1 METCQS
7 LAKEQ
12 HSKEDSCLNPER
24 WQRIK
29 DAAAAAFEL
38 EGDAREHFLDKE
50 CGTDQEFRRAVEE
63 FLEGDEQPGDTV
75 EKAIAGAA
83 AQLTQSTASRRPD
96 RVRGQ
101 TISHYKIIE
110 KLGQGGMGVVYKAM
124 DTKLE
129 RPVALKFLAAHAIED
144 PEHKAR
150 FIREAKAAARLDHQ
164 NICPIY
170 EIDEADGQTFL
181 SMAYLAGQTLKDK
194 IVQRPLKLDEALD
207 IAIQTAQGLKVAHQ
221 KDIVHRDIKPANLML
236 TEEGQVK
243 IMDFGLAQLADRS
256 RLTKTATILGTPA
269 YMSPEQAQRQPTD
282 RRTDI
287 WSLGIVIYEMVTG
300 RVPFEGER
308 QEAVL
313 YAIGAE
319 DPEPITAQRAGL
331 PMELEWIVG
340 KALAKDAAERY
351 QHVEELIIDL
361 RGLSKNLATVMPRP
375 AQPATT
381 PSQGGTQG
389 PAPVHGSQPS
399 EVVISKRKLLLQQVV
414 LAGAVVFA
422 FAVSFL
428 YLNQSSP
435 EAPLRRF
442 AFAPPVP
449 LSYSAAISPNGRHI
463 AFAAAGPD
471 GKLWIQDLDQR
482 EPRAIEGTQGAG
494 QMLGAPF
501 WSPGS
506 DFVGFVS
513 GGQLIKVPVRG
524 GLAIRLCALPGP
536 FRGATWSPDGESIV
550 FSSTNPYA
558 LYEVPSAGGAAKRII
573 SQEERSSGGPWG
585 VVVRPHFLP
594 AEAGARVVVFSFGSP
609 RNNTMMLQDLVT
621 GRREVLGRGNFPF
634 YSSSG
639 HLLHQPNYFTD
650 ELWALPFSLET
661 LTVTGAAFPISE
673 IGFRPTVAA
682 DQTLVFADGREVL
695 LRHELVWSDRRGR
708 KIGLS
713 LTDEYGAFR
722 PSLSPDRR
730 LVAYS
735 ATQNSNLDVW
745 IWDIARGVKSRLT
758 TAAEDDFSPVWSPT
772 GEEIAFHSNRAGNH
786 DIFSVPTDG
795 NSAPKALMTTVEDER
810 VTDWSRDGK
819 YLLYERVSTE
829 TGVDLWYLERDED
842 SGGWEPRAFL
852 QTPFAESGAR
862 FSPDVRYVAYVSD
875 ETGQDEVYVRSFP
888 GAGRKS
894 TVSPSGGGQPRWSR
908 DGKELFYLKGRELVA
923 VSISAS
929 PSFSVHSAAPLPGVR
944 SSGSYDISP
953 DGRRILSFEPVG
965 EAPEQLIRVVQ
976 NWFTEFRDREQ
987 D

>member
-1 METCQS
+1 M
-7 LAKEQ
+7 
-12 HSKEDSCLNPER
+12 NPAR

-83 AQLTQSTASRRPD
+83 AQLIQSTASRRPD

-101 TISHYKIIE
+101 TISHYKVIE
-110 KLGQGGMGVVYKAM
+110 KLGEGGMGVVYKAM

-144 PEHKAR
+144 HEHKAR

-221 KDIVHRDIKPANLML
+221 KEIVHRDIKPANLML

-340 KALAKDAAERY
+340 KALAKDAGERY
-351 QHVEELIIDL
+351 QHVDEMIVDL
-361 RGLSKNLATVMPRP
+361 KGLNKKLASATPRP
-375 AQPATT
+375 SQPAAM

-389 PAPVHGSQPS
+389 PAPVHGSRPS
-399 EVVISKRKLLLQQVV
+399 EVVVSKRKLRLQQVA
-414 LAGAVVFA
+414 LAATIVFA
-422 FAVSFL
+422 LAVSLL

-442 AFAPPVP
+442 AFSPPVP
-449 LSYSAAISPNGRHI
+449 LSYGAAISPNGKHI
-463 AFAAAGPD
+463 AFAAAGAD
-471 GKLWIQDLDQR
+471 EKLWVQDLDQR
-482 EPRAIEGTQGAG
+482 EPRAIEGTEGAG

-501 WSPGS
+501 WSPES
-506 DFVGFVS
+506 DFVGFTS
-513 GGQLIKVPVRG
+513 GGQLMKVSVEG
-524 GLAIRLCALPGP
+524 GLAIRLCGLPGP
-536 FRGATWSPDGESIV
+536 FRGATWSPGGESIV

-558 LYEVPSAGGAAKRII
+558 LYEVPSAGGAPKRIV

-585 VVVRPHFLP
+585 VIVRPHFLP
-594 AEAGARVVVFSFGSP
+594 TEAGPRVLVFSFGSP
-609 RNNTMMLQDLVT
+609 RQNTMMVQDLVT
-621 GRREVLGRGNFPF
+621 GRREVLGPGNFAF

-639 HLLHQPNYFTD
+639 HLLHQPNYVTD

-661 LTVTGAAFPISE
+661 LTAAGEAFPISE
-673 IGFRPTVAA
+673 SGFRPTVAA
-682 DQTLVFADGREVL
+682 DQTLVFADGREEL
-695 LRHELVWSDRRGR
+695 GQRQLVWSDRHGR
-708 KIGLS
+708 KTGPIAQ
-713 LTDEYGAFR
+713 EYVFGAFR
-722 PSLSPDRR
+722 PSFSPDGR
-730 LVAYS
+730 LVAFS

-758 TAAEDDFSPVWSPT
+758 TAAEDDFSPSWSPT
-772 GEEIAFHSNRAGNH
+772 GEEIAFHSNRAGNQ
-786 DIFSVPTDG
+786 DIFSVRTDG
-795 NSAPKALMTTVEDER
+795 SSEPKSLVSTAEDELAP
-810 VTDWSRDGK
+810 DWSRDGK
-819 YLLYERVSTE
+819 YLLYERVATE
-829 TGVDLWYLERDED
+829 TGVDLWYLERDEE
-842 SGGWEPRAFL
+842 SGDWEPRPFL
-852 QTPFAESGAR
+852 QTPFAESDAQ

-875 ETGQDEVYVRSFP
+875 ETGRDEVYVRSFP
-888 GAGRKS
+888 GTGRKW
-894 TVSPSGGGQPRWSR
+894 TVSTSGGAQPRWSR
-908 DGKELFYLKGRELVA
+908 DGKELFYVEESKLIA
-923 VSISAS
+923 VSISTS
-929 PSFSVHSAAPLPGVR
+929 PSFSVQSAAPLPGVE
-944 SSGSYDISP
+944 SSGAYDISP
-953 DGRRILSFEPVG
+953 DGQRILSFEPVG
-965 EAPEQLIRVVQ
+965 EPPEQLIRVVQ
-976 NWFTEFRDREQ
+976 NWYEEFRDHEQ

>member
-1 METCQS
+1 M
-7 LAKEQ
+7 
-12 HSKEDSCLNPER
+12 NPER

-29 DAAAAAFEL
+29 DVAAAAFEL
-38 EGDAREHFLDKE
+38 EGNAREHFLEKE

-83 AQLTQSTASRRPD
+83 AQLAQSTASRRPD

-221 KDIVHRDIKPANLML
+221 KEIVHRDIKPANLML

-300 RVPFEGER
+300 RAPFEGER

-361 RGLSKNLATVMPRP
+361 MGLSKNLTTATPRP
-375 AQPATT
+375 AQPAAT

-389 PAPVHGSQPS
+389 PAPVHSSRRGAPPSLAAEQAAPPSIPS
-399 EVVISKRKLLLQQVV
+399 EVVVSKRKLRLQQVS
-414 LAGAVVFA
+414 LAAFVVFA
-422 FAVSFL
+422 LAVSFL

-442 AFAPPVP
+442 AFSPPAP
-449 LSYSAAISPNGRHI
+449 LGFGAAISPNGRHI
-463 AFAAAGPD
+463 AFTAAGEE

-482 EPRAIEGTQGAG
+482 EPRAIENTQGAG

-513 GGQLIKVPVRG
+513 GGQLTKVSVRG
-524 GLAIRLCALPGP
+524 GLAIRLCELPGA

-550 FSSTNPYA
+550 FGSTNPYA

-585 VVVRPHFLP
+585 VIVRPQFLP
-594 AEAGARVVVFSFGSP
+594 AEAGARVLVFSFGSP
-609 RNNTMMLQDLVT
+609 RYNTMMVQDLVT
-621 GRREVLGRGNFPF
+621 GRREVIGPGIFAF

-639 HLLHQPNYFTD
+639 HLLHQPNFVTD

-661 LTVTGAAFPISE
+661 LTATGEAFPISE
-673 IGFRPTVAA
+673 NGFKPTVAA
-682 DQTLVFADGREVL
+682 DQTLVFADGREAL
-695 LRHELVWSDRRGR
+695 LRHELVWSDRSGR
-708 KIGLS
+708 KTGSS
-713 LTDEYGAFR
+713 LTQEYGAYR
-722 PSLSPDRR
+722 PSLSADGR
-730 LVAYS
+730 LVAFS

-758 TAAEDDFSPVWSPT
+758 TAAADDFSPSWSPT
-772 GEEIAFHSNRAGNH
+772 GEEIAFHSNRGGNH
-786 DIFSVPTDG
+786 DIFSVRTDG
-795 NSAPKALMTTVEDER
+795 NSEPKALVSTAEDEL
-810 VTDWSRDGK
+810 VPDWSRDGK

-842 SGGWEPRAFL
+842 SGDWEPRPFL
-852 QTPFAESGAR
+852 RTPFDESGAR
-862 FSPDVRYVAYVSD
+862 FSPEVRYVAYVSD
-875 ETGQDEVYVRSFP
+875 ETGQDEVYVRQFP
-888 GAGRKS
+888 GAGRKW
-894 TVSPSGGGQPRWSR
+894 TVSPGGGRRPSWSR

-923 VSISAS
+923 VSISTS
-929 PSFSVHSAAPLPGVR
+929 PSFSVHSAVPLPGVR

-953 DGRRILSFEPVG
+953 DGRRILSFEPVD

-976 NWFTEFRDREQ
+976 NWFTKFRDREQ